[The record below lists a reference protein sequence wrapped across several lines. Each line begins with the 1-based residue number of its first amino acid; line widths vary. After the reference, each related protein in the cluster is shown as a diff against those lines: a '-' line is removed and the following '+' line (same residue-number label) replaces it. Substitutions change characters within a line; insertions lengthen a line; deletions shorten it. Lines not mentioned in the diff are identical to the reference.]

1 VILTDIGVEGID
13 YSFQK
18 LEENLEENNILKEE
32 SEGVVYANEM

>member
-18 LEENLEENNILKEE
+18 LEENNILKEE